1 MTESSKILTPH
12 AIIQVLIVMVLFPL
26 LPIFISGRWDWWE
39 AWVNAGFII
48 LGFAISRLLAARMN
62 PDLLVERSRF
72 LRQADAKSF
81 DKILAPILMILGAVI
96 LVVAGMDRLWNW
108 SHPFS
113 LTLKIIAILAL
124 IIGYALG
131 TYAFLENPFFSG
143 MVRIQ
148 AERGQRVI
156 ASGPYRLVRHPG
168 YASSLF
174 TNLAIP
180 VLLDSSWALIPA
192 FIAIILLAIRTC
204 LEDRC
209 LQDEL
214 EGYKEYTKR
223 VRYRWIPG
231 IW

>member
-131 TYAFLENPFFSG
+131 TSVSYTPLTLPTT
-143 MVRIQ
+143 
-148 AERGQRVI
+148 
-156 ASGPYRLVRHPG
+156 Y
-168 YASSLF
+168 SL
-174 TNLAIP
+174 
-180 VLLDSSWALIPA
+180 
-192 FIAIILLAIRTC
+192 
-204 LEDRC
+204 
-209 LQDEL
+209 
-214 EGYKEYTKR
+214 
-223 VRYRWIPG
+223 
-231 IW
+231 